1 MFLKF
6 HRCIFLYLNV
16 ILLAVLFFSVTLSAE
31 VPLDRNAESTS
42 CLKSVPCQEIASD
55 PILQSE
61 LRNLYRVAP
70 GIYRSAQPD
79 GEEFRTLYRAG
90 LKSVLNLRA
99 HHSDRERIGN
109 LPLTLCELPMN
120 AGSLTMKDL
129 FMALVIL
136 RDAPKPVLI
145 HCWHGSDRT
154 GTVVAAYRIVFNGRD
169 VESAIAEM
177 CEETFGHHATIYGNL
192 PELLRSIDWEKMR
205 TRLMNEDLFV
215 EPFEPGEVLRVDYS
229 PDPFRVT
236 VNGESALDAGAAL
249 TLIRDQWRKK
259 PHRIVLLVFDRAA
272 GDTLFEPFA
281 ATVNRLPELR
291 EATRIDAVPVTTE
304 SDAMPE
310 FCRRFGL
317 EEGMARKLRVIPHRV
332 VWSSPAQQESR

>member
-1 MFLKF
+1 MANRVKRALFVALSVVAAVITFAGEGENPRNF
-6 HRCIFLYLNV
+6 H
-16 ILLAVLFFSVTLSAE
+16 E
-31 VPLDRNAESTS
+31 V
-42 CLKSVPCQEIASD
+42 D
-55 PILQSE
+55 PV
-61 LRNLYRVAP
+61 N

-79 GEEFRTLYRAG
+79 HEEFAALEKRGFR
-90 LKSVLNLRA
+90 SVLNLRNF
-99 HHSDRERIGN
+99 HSDRGRLNGLKIREFAV
-109 LPLTLCELPMN
+109 PCN
-120 AGSLTMKDL
+120 AGSMTEEHVYE
-129 FMALVIL
+129 ALRII
-136 RDAPKPVLI
+136 RDEPKSLLI

-215 EPFEPGEVLRVDYS
+215 ESFEPGEVLRVDYS

-259 PHRIVLLVFDRAA
+259 PHRIVLLIFDRDA

-317 EEGMARKLRVIPHRV
+317 EEGLARKLRVIPHRV